1 MYRQARESAYILQA
15 SAIADNLTAS
25 GRYQDPAV
33 KALAGNF
40 SENVDLAVADR
51 DPFKNASRHAM
62 SSFCGQAY
70 QASFALSA
78 ISLGVGLLS
87 FVLIYAGALGY
98 KSFGHPED
106 HGHEDEP
113 TFTPVEPAA
122 AGSGG
127 ASAEAEVSHQQ
138 WAGDVLYY
146 KEHILRHDADAGG
159 DSSST
164 PLLAGAPESHDILDF
179 SERRHLRRV
188 VKQAMASNSGTDRL
202 LPPPPGQAPSDTVA
216 EGGVGRGGPIVG
228 GIAVQPPG
236 YT

>member
-1 MYRQARESAYILQA
+1 MPPGCGGPVGL
-15 SAIADNLTAS
+15 
-25 GRYQDPAV
+25 PA
-33 KALAGNF
+33 
-40 SENVDLAVADR
+40 
-51 DPFKNASRHAM
+51 
-62 SSFCGQAY
+62 
-70 QASFALSA
+70 A

-146 KEHILRHDADAGG
+146 KEHILRHDADAARH
-159 DSSST
+159 DLTRPSMAR
-164 PLLAGAPESHDILDF
+164 PCLADRSDG
-179 SERRHLRRV
+179 
-188 VKQAMASNSGTDRL
+188 SG
-202 LPPPPGQAPSDTVA
+202 Q
-216 EGGVGRGGPIVG
+216 
-228 GIAVQPPG
+228 
-236 YT
+236 